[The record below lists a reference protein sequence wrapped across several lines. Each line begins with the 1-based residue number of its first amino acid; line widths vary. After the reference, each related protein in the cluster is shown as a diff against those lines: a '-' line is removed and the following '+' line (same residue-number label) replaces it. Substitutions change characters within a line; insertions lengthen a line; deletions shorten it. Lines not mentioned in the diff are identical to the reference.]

1 MIVLVDIASVNTIH
15 QNDILIY
22 FVHKNVKMSTNNS
35 DLLTRID
42 TNIEYIYDNF
52 EKIME
57 SGDLITQM
65 MNRLSMYAISLW
77 TLIAESHYESQFAY
91 VNRKIKE
98 TKTFLSKKASKIE
111 DRNIT
116 DKLAEMIAKDE
127 SVEEI
132 MLEIEK
138 QSEYMS
144 LDLKLK
150 SINNLIYSLG
160 KRVDYLRSE
169 KDNSNK

>member
-1 MIVLVDIASVNTIH
+1 M
-15 QNDILIY
+15 
-22 FVHKNVKMSTNNS
+22 NNS
-35 DLLTRID
+35 DLLERID
-42 TNIEYIYDNF
+42 ANIEYIYVNF
-52 EKIME
+52 EKIMD
-57 SGDLITQM
+57 SGDLITKM

-91 VNRKIKE
+91 INRKMKE

-111 DRNIT
+111 DKAIT

-132 MLEIEK
+132 ILEIEK
-138 QSEYMS
+138 QSEYLS

-150 SINNLIYSLG
+150 WINQLIYSLG

-169 KDNSNK
+169 KDNSK

>member
-1 MIVLVDIASVNTIH
+1 M
-15 QNDILIY
+15 
-22 FVHKNVKMSTNNS
+22 NNS
-35 DLLTRID
+35 DLLERID
-42 TNIEYIYDNF
+42 ANIEYIYVNF
-52 EKIME
+52 EKIMD
-57 SGDLITQM
+57 SGDLITKM

-91 VNRKIKE
+91 INRKMKE

-111 DRNIT
+111 DKAIT
-116 DKLAEMIAKDE
+116 DKLAEMIAKNE

-138 QSEYMS
+138 QSEYLS

-150 SINNLIYSLG
+150 WINQLIYSLG

-169 KDNSNK
+169 KDNSK